1 MTSSLPLVLGDVPL
15 SLILSGFGDCSGVV
29 EENHRLLL
37 PVLSASDEANDADAL
52 AFEASTLC
60 AAFCQWADATDTD
73 RIFTAAHESASIF
86 RRANALPLRKT
97 AVDIILPLEQK

>member
-1 MTSSLPLVLGDVPL
+1 M
-15 SLILSGFGDCSGVV
+15 SLILSDFGGCSGVV

-37 PVLSASDEANDADAL
+37 PVLNASECDEYDDADAL
-52 AFEASTLC
+52 AFEASTLR

-73 RIFTAAHESASIF
+73 RIFTAAHESASIS

-97 AVDIILPLEQK
+97 AVDLILPPSKSE